1 MIIVRSVLYH
11 LCRLLRSLLL
21 CLCDVFRAL
30 INSLVWYL
38 CGKTL
43 NKKEEAEKKKKSVS
57 VFNPQAGTDCGSR
70 EGPGGW
76 AEPAVAEGTEPE
88 VESAWMP

>member
-21 CLCDVFRAL
+21 CLCDLFRAL
-30 INSLVWYL
+30 IISLVWYL
-38 CGKTL
+38 CEKTL
-43 NKKEEAEKKKKSVS
+43 NKKGRRRRSVS

-76 AEPAVAEGTEPE
+76 AVPAVAEGTEPE